1 MACCAAIKSALL
13 AAMSNVTELLAAEFE
28 LLKTEVIAKYEA
40 SGMAASGNWAD
51 SVVIQKLP
59 NGFNLV
65 ADGYINGRGPGKPP
79 PSEAIEAWIRQK
91 GIAAKLEKGM
101 IIQTLAYLIARKIA
115 REGWKP
121 KPENQ
126 NIVDSLVTPQ
136 RIQQI
141 LDKVGA
147 VYITD
152 FTTQI
157 INLLKPTA

>member
-1 MACCAAIKSALL
+1 MACCAVIKSEFR

-28 LLKTEVIAKYEA
+28 LLKAEVIAKYETSGRA
-40 SGMAASGNWAD
+40 SSGNWAD

-91 GIAAKLEKGM
+91 GIATKIEKGM
-101 IIQTLAYLIARKIA
+101 SIQTLAYLIARKIG

-126 NIVDSLVTPQ
+126 KLIDDLVTPQ

-147 VYITD
+147 VHITD

-157 INLLKPTA
+157 INLFKPTA